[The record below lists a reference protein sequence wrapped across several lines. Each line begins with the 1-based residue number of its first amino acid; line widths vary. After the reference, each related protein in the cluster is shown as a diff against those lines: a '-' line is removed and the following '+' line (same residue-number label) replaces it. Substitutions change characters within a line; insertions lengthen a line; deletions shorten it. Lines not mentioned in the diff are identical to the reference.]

1 MADVFLTFEKPVT
14 DGDGRSYTA
23 RACGRETDG
32 GLWEAWLEFVPENG
46 SPVLRSER
54 ETTQP
59 NRTDTEY
66 WATGLTPV
74 YLEGALRRTLEPRQP
89 VYEAPPPGRPAYAG
103 PAPPR
108 GNGRTARA
116 QAVLDPF
123 SVRAK
128 GEEILRRELGAL
140 RAWHLRN
147 IVQAYALADEHRVD
161 LEALGEPELVELIV
175 EATRDRPAGAP
186 KPAAHG

>member
-1 MADVFLTFEKPVT
+1 MSDVLHTFESALE

-23 RACGRETDG
+23 RACGRESDG
-32 GLWEAWLEFVPENG
+32 GRWEGWIEFVPENG

-59 NRTDTEY
+59 NRTDAEY
-66 WATGLTPV
+66 WAGGLTPV
-74 YLEGALRRTLEPRQP
+74 YLEGALQRTLEPREP
-89 VYEAPPPGRPAYAG
+89 VYEAPPDRPAYSG

-108 GNGRTARA
+108 GHERAARA
-116 QAVLDPF
+116 KAVLDPF

-147 IVQAYALADEHRVD
+147 IVRAYRLADEHRLD
-161 LEALGEPELVELIV
+161 LESLGEPELVDLIV
-175 EATRDRPAGAP
+175 SATRDPPIRTT
-186 KPAAHG
+186 K